1 MLDTDQTVKINSSSA
16 DAFTEHA
23 QLSSYTTILPV
34 NNTHIYSFRS
44 NKSFLPHYFLYTQTE
59 INIQSTHT
67 LSVPAFR
74 FLKTKHTD
82 HKQQHFLLMSR
93 LKILWETIVLG
104 SAWPVLGRIYYFPP
118 FPFFFSVYLLS
129 VKKFSFVLFLT
140 FFFFNQVLIHQLK
153 ILGPHL
159 QSAILWQKAIFIF
172 APKTCHFLLTSY
184 L

>member
-140 FFFFNQVLIHQLK
+140 FFFLIRSSFTNWKFLVLISKVPSSDKRLFSSLLPKHV
-153 ILGPHL
+153 
-159 QSAILWQKAIFIF
+159 IFF
-172 APKTCHFLLTSY
+172 
-184 L
+184 